1 MKFIFRYFLLLVL
14 FNILSSGYQLHA
26 QYEVLECFDDIPT
39 WHQKAPYNAMLPTF
53 YTENIFGEQTQN
65 TLLIGCSAVAMAQI
79 INYYRSP
86 NSISNTI
93 SPYALE
99 FSNAIDNPYV
109 FELDNNSNYQFSW
122 TNGELDEQEKLE
134 LIHACALSIGTKFD
148 DKYSSSQFSNIAKA
162 LKLYF
167 NFSNTQ
173 SSYYLGNCLSIPGFI
188 ELDGYGDLFQK
199 IRIEII

>member
-1 MKFIFRYFLLLVL
+1 MPCY
-14 FNILSSGYQLHA
+14 LHST
-26 QYEVLECFDDIPT
+26 P
-39 WHQKAPYNAMLPTF
+39 K
-53 YTENIFGEQTQN
+53 
-65 TLLIGCSAVAMAQI
+65 MAQI

-167 NFSNTQ
+167 NFSP
-173 SSYYLGNCLSIPGFI
+173 SAS
-188 ELDGYGDLFQK
+188 K
-199 IRIEII
+199 